1 MNRYATLDQAKMEAR
16 MKDGFEGADDN
27 ALAYLNRAL
36 YFVSA
41 RIDQETNYTFWPDIR
56 TEYYDAKG
64 PHILDYRMLELAKMP
79 FLSLTTVTDALGN
92 TLVAGT
98 DYYPYPRGETPITML
113 RLIAGS
119 GRSWTIYSTDW
130 RDAIAIT
137 GIAGYH
143 EKYGD
148 AWVSSG
154 DSVQDAGGIDSST
167 TLITVV
173 DVDDE
178 DAYGQTPRFSP
189 GNLIRIGTEFCEV
202 VKTNPSS
209 NTLTVRRG
217 VNGSTAAAHDEAT
230 AIDVFQVEP
239 NIQRAALR
247 WVGYLLHR
255 RGAYEQTSFDGVAT
269 VTFPPDAPGEV
280 KTILDQYRKVRRSVI

>member
-1 MNRYATLDQAKMEAR
+1 MNRYATLDQAKTEAR

-64 PHILDYRMLELAKMP
+64 PHIIDARLMELTKMP
-79 FLSLTTVTDALGN
+79 FLSITSLTNGLGE
-92 TLVAGT
+92 TLVAGA
-98 DYYPYPRGETPITML
+98 DYYPWPLGSQPITAL
-113 RLIAGS
+113 RLIAGT
-119 GRSWTIYSTDW
+119 GRTWAQYNDDW
-130 RDAIAIT
+130 RDAIAVT

-143 EKYGD
+143 ERYSE
-148 AWVSSG
+148 AWIASG
-154 DSVQDAGGIDSST
+154 DSVQDDPQISST
-167 TLITVV
+167 ETYITVT
-173 DVDDE
+173 DVDAA
-178 DAYGQTPRFSP
+178 DAYGWTPRFSP
-189 GNLIRIGTEFCEV
+189 GNLIRLGAEFCEV
-202 VKTNPSS
+202 LEANVSTD
-209 NTLTVRRG
+209 TLTVRRG
-217 VNGSTAAAHDEAT
+217 VNGSTAAAHAKDT

-247 WVGYLLHR
+247 WVGYLLQR
-255 RGAYEQTSFDGVAT
+255 RGAYEQTSFDGIAT

-280 KTILDQYRKVRRSVI
+280 KAILDQYRKVRWSVI